1 VRTSQPRPDHVEAA
15 APSPDGN
22 AAVAGG
28 SRRIVLG
35 IVLGA
40 FGIQGWVRIKPLG
53 SDTTSLLTLK
63 DWILALPRES
73 RPGRVE
79 EAKQHGASV
88 LAKIAG
94 FDDRDQAEA
103 WRGAEVSV
111 SRDQLPDADPGE
123 YYWSDLIGLSVRNIE
138 GVELGSV
145 AGLIE
150 APAHDV
156 LRVASEG
163 GREQLIPFV
172 EPIVRSVELES
183 RAITVD
189 WQKDY

>member
-1 VRTSQPRPDHVEAA
+1 MESAA
-15 APSPDGN
+15 DD
-22 AAVAGG
+22 

-35 IVLGA
+35 VVLGA

-53 SDTTSLLTLK
+53 FDTTSLLTLNH
-63 DWILALPRES
+63 WTLTLARQALAV
-73 RPGRVE
+73 RVE
-79 EAKQHGASV
+79 EAKQHGGSV

-94 FDDRDQAEA
+94 VEDRDQAEA

-111 SRDQLPDADPGE
+111 LRNQLPDAEPGE
-123 YYWSDLIGLSVRNIE
+123 YYWNDLIGLTVRNVE
-138 GVELGSV
+138 GVDLGSV

-156 LRVASEG
+156 LRVAGEG
-163 GREQLIPFV
+163 GRERLIPFV
-172 EPIVRSVELES
+172 EPIVRSVDIAS

-189 WQKDY
+189 WQQDY

>member
-1 VRTSQPRPDHVEAA
+1 VQASRPRPDQVEAA
-15 APSPDGN
+15 TPSPDGN
-22 AAVAGG
+22 EAVAGG
-28 SRRIVLG
+28 NRRIVLG

-53 SDTTSLLTLK
+53 LDSTSLLTLK
-63 DWILALPRES
+63 DWTLTLPRES

-79 EAKQHGASV
+79 EAKRHGGSV
-88 LAKIAG
+88 LAKMAG
-94 FDDRDQAEA
+94 FDDRDHAEA

-111 SRDQLPDADPGE
+111 SRDQLPDAGPGE
-123 YYWSDLIGLSVRNIE
+123 YYWSDLIGLSVRNVE
-138 GVELGSV
+138 GVDLGRVS
-145 AGLIE
+145 GLIE

-156 LRVASEG
+156 LRVAGEG

-172 EPIVRSVELES
+172 EPIVRSVEMES